1 MVNTKL
7 SSKILAGI
15 YPIFSHL
22 FQFKNL
28 FFMVLFISSYPLYA
42 QGNNTIISIGGDH
55 NYPPYEFLNDQGEP
69 DGYNTE
75 LTKAIAEVMGIRIRI
90 KLDSWDYMKKQLEEG
105 NIDLLQGISY
115 SKERAKIFGFTP
127 PHSIVHQSVF
137 ARKGATRVTNI
148 NDLTDKWVLVQNNGI
163 MFEQLVAAN
172 ANIHFVKTDTH
183 AAALRL
189 LASGQY
195 DYAFVANLPGLYL
208 GQELSLSNIEPV
220 GNPLPPQI
228 YGYAALKDKK
238 ELLALFS
245 EGLAILKNTG
255 KQQEIYNKWFG
266 PLTEKKFDWETIGL
280 MAAGLS
286 ILLTVIIG
294 GVVIWNRSL
303 TKQVARRT
311 QKLALQQQ
319 QLIQADKMAS
329 LGILVSGVAH
339 EINNPTGLLLLNL
352 PVLKETFDDL
362 EEILEDHYDTQ
373 GDFYVAGLS
382 YSRMREEIP
391 LMLKDMLE
399 GTQHIRRIVDDLRD
413 FARQEPLDLLKII
426 NFNHVVMTAIR
437 LTDNTIRSS
446 TQNFSVNYIGDIPR
460 IKGNAQRLQQV
471 CINLI
476 VNACQALTSI
486 DQRIAIT
493 TSYDNETKMV
503 CLLVEDNGKGI
514 EEKHLS
520 RLTDPFFTTKREQG
534 GTGLGLSISSSIIEE
549 HGGRLTFKSISD
561 QGTKVRFYLP
571 IAEEK

>member
-1 MVNTKL
+1 MFTL
-7 SSKILAGI
+7 PYSL
-15 YPIFSHL
+15 
-22 FQFKNL
+22 KNL
-28 FFMVLFISSYPLYA
+28 LYIILLTVSGQLYA

-55 NYPPYEFLNDQGEP
+55 SYPPYEFINAQGEP

-75 LTKAIAEVMGIRIRI
+75 LTKAIAEVMGIRVQI

-105 NIDLLQGISY
+105 KIDLLQGISY

-137 ARKGATRVTNI
+137 ARKGATPVTNI

-163 MFEQLVAAN
+163 MFEQLAASN
-172 ANIHFVKTDTH
+172 TNIHFVKTDTH

-208 GQELSLSNIEPV
+208 GQALSLSNIEPV

-266 PLTEKKFDWETIGL
+266 PLTKKTFDWETIGL
-280 MAAGLS
+280 LAAGLS
-286 ILLTVIIG
+286 MLLTAIIG

-352 PVLKETFDDL
+352 PVLKETYDDL
-362 EEILEDHYDTQ
+362 DEILEEHYHTH
-373 GDFYVAGLS
+373 GDFYLAGLS
-382 YSRMREEIP
+382 YSRMRKEIP
-391 LMLKDMLE
+391 LMLTDMLE
-399 GTQHIRRIVDDLRD
+399 GAQHIRRIVDDLRD
-413 FARQEPLDLLKII
+413 FARQEPIDLLKII
-426 NFNHVVMTAIR
+426 SFNQVVKTAIR
-437 LTDNTIRSS
+437 LTENTIRSS
-446 TQNFSVNYIGDIPR
+446 THNFSVNYVGQIPR
-460 IKGNAQRLQQV
+460 VQGNAQRLQQV
-471 CINLI
+471 VINLI
-476 VNACQALTSI
+476 VNACQALTSVN
-486 DQRIAIT
+486 QSIT
-493 TSYDNETKMV
+493 ISTFYNSETRMV

-534 GTGLGLSISSSIIEE
+534 GTGLGLSISSSIVEE
-549 HGGRLTFKSISD
+549 HRGRLAFNSLPN
-561 QGTKVRFYLP
+561 QGTKVNLYLP